1 MTTPALDA
9 HADAAPKRAPRAGR
23 WQRFLGAALLAV
35 ALLAGCGS
43 DGTPTS
49 SGAIPIRFIATNA
62 LAAPVTIA
70 VDGVPLA
77 TLTSGRS
84 TGMTVTTRQKLLTWT
99 SAKPT
104 DAQGVPIPDD
114 IGEIA
119 IPIGSLGSML
129 EIANVVGDDTYVT
142 AEIFNLTT
150 SRVSIGV
157 WDGASVACAAILP
170 GKSGNV
176 NGYIRTGYYRLR
188 AGTELR
194 AYSDPTN
201 CTGSYV
207 AWPHAQLTAYEQKS
221 GLIDLV
227 LESPP

>member
-1 MTTPALDA
+1 MTAPARYEHRIVATAL
-9 HADAAPKRAPRAGR
+9 AAIG
-23 WQRFLGAALLAV
+23 
-35 ALLAGCGS
+35 LLAGCGS
-43 DGTPTS
+43 DGGPTS
-49 SGAIPIRFIATNA
+49 SGAIPIRFIATNS

-77 TLTSGRS
+77 TLTTGRS
-84 TGMTVTTRQKLLTWT
+84 TGMTVTSRQKLLTWT

-104 DAQGVPIPDD
+104 DSQGVPIPDD

-119 IPIGSLGSML
+119 IPVGSLGSTL

-170 GKSGNV
+170 AKSGIV
-176 NGYIRTGYYRLR
+176 DGYIRTGYYRLR
-188 AGTELR
+188 AATELR

-207 AWPHAQLTAYEQKS
+207 AWPRAQITSYEEKS

-227 LESPP
+227 LDAAP